1 MKKNKDCMMIN
12 HKKLIYFFVILSAFL
27 IFAGALMPSES
38 FAQSSGEIVFVVRS
52 KINSDGAMLREV
64 ISPASPADVNFARA
78 EFLSDRTSEITEEK
92 TPDGKVRLTQNF
104 RDLEDCIGVLMVQK
118 DLYFAE
124 RFQVRQSI
132 PQYFDEK
139 VMASVKARF
148 EFEIP
153 SGVVKVQKDKKTQPR
168 QFGVSTVNEFK
179 LDRPGNMDVFYQYN
193 NVVLI
198 SLVVLIV
205 VLLFALA
212 KIWRAYSFLLVP
224 VLAVVISF
232 IFAGIVIY
240 VIGESPVSAMGA
252 IFAGVFSSQTNVFNM
267 LLAAT
272 PLIFT
277 GLGVA
282 FAFNCGLFNI
292 GGEGQVMVGGFFAA
306 WAGYALSLP
315 PLLHIVVCFI
325 VAGIAAGLYSVIA
338 GWMRAKFHVHEVI
351 STIMLNYIAYSTLGF
366 LVLQPYFKENGPNPQ
381 TNEIASSAFLPT
393 FIPRHDLNYGFVIAL
408 LTAIVIWFILYRTSF
423 GFNIRSVGFNEKA
436 AEYSGVNISRSIMM
450 TMFISGL
457 LCGFGGTERVIG
469 SLHKFNSTGFV
480 GYGIDGIAVA
490 LLASNNPL
498 AIIIS
503 ALLFGFL
510 KSGGAYMN
518 REIGVP
524 VELVVIVQA
533 VIIFFIAADK
543 IVRNMLKIR
552 E

>member
-1 MKKNKDCMMIN
+1 MKYYV
-12 HKKLIYFFVILSAFL
+12 KLIYLFIIFSAAATSL
-27 IFAGALMPSES
+27 AALFPAVAA
-38 FAQSSGEIVFVVRS
+38 AQGSGEIVFVVRS
-52 KINSDGAMLREV
+52 KIQDDGVMLREV
-64 ISPASPADVNFARA
+64 TAPADPANLAFART
-78 EFLSDRTSEITEEK
+78 EFLGETTAEVAEEK
-92 TPDGKVRLTQNF
+92 LADGRIKLARRF
-104 RDLEDCIGVLMVQK
+104 RDLEDCVGVLMVQK

-124 RFQVRQSI
+124 RFQVRQSV

-139 VMASVKARF
+139 AMDRARARF
-148 EFEIP
+148 EFELP
-153 SGVVKVQKDKKTQPR
+153 SGVVKVQKDKKIQPR
-168 QFGVSTVNEFK
+168 QFGAMTVNEFK
-179 LDRPGNMDVFYQYN
+179 LDRPGNMDVFYQDN
-193 NVVLI
+193 NTVLI
-198 SLVVLIV
+198 SLAIVL
-205 VLLFALA
+205 VLLLVALA
-212 KIWRAYSFLLVP
+212 KIWRAYSFILVP

-232 IFAGIVIY
+232 ICAGVVIY
-240 VIGESPVSAMGA
+240 VIGESPVSALGA
-252 IFAGVFSSQTNVFNM
+252 IFAGAFSSQTNFFNM
-267 LLAAT
+267 LFAAT

-277 GLGVA
+277 GLAVA

-315 PLLHIVVCFI
+315 PALHIPVCFAA
-325 VAGIAAGLYSVIA
+325 AGIAAGLYAAIA

-351 STIMLNYIAYSTLGF
+351 STIMLNYISYATLGF

-381 TNEIASSAFLPT
+381 TREIAGSAFLPT
-393 FIPRHDLNYGFVIAL
+393 FFPRHDLNYGFIIAI
-408 LTAIVIWFILYRTSF
+408 LTAFVIWFVLYRTSF
-423 GFNIRSVGFNEKA
+423 GFNIRAVGFNEKA
-436 AEYSGVNISRSIMM
+436 AEYSGVNIQRSIVMAM
-450 TMFISGL
+450 LISGL
-457 LCGFGGTERVIG
+457 LAGFGGTERVLG
-469 SLHKFNSTGFV
+469 SLHKYNGTGFV

-490 LLASNNPL
+490 LLVNNNPL
-498 AIIIS
+498 AIIVS